1 MTLADREAQSPEQ
14 WRQEGVAQVS
24 SEGVAQGDQEF
35 AAQGRVLLRRVAAAR
50 FGDAAA
56 RRVED
61 LLGATE
67 DLDQLAAAV
76 ELIARAESGPDL
88 IDRIARTMAQE
99 RALLRRVAAVRF
111 DDAVAR
117 RVEDLLRETES
128 WDQLAAAVELIMR
141 AESGPGLIDSIART
155 IRQSGQGS

>member
-24 SEGVAQGDQEF
+24 SDGVAQGDQEF

-128 WDQLAAAVELIMR
+128 WDQLMAAAELIMR
-141 AESGPGLIDSIART
+141 AETGPGLIDSIGRT
-155 IRQSGQGS
+155 IPQSGQSS